1 MSIYREINDIQMDLQ
16 QYEEQQLSDSEMKR
30 WEKRIFKKIHRR
42 KTNQY
47 VGISAAILI
56 GIGIVVGSSNVTVA
70 NVPFVS
76 GMIEKFINGN
86 EQLDYSPLKTAIGES
101 AINEYGKMTLNEVLM
116 DSDRLIMSSTLE
128 LADGVD
134 FSYRMHPMPKVLM
147 NGHNLAVG
155 AGGQSIQISNSM
167 YTIYNEIIMTHI
179 PIGEYISFHIEYDHI
194 DLEVPIQDP
203 WIFDVHIPTDQL
215 AATTETIQFDRKVEM
230 SNGHSI
236 RIDKL
241 ILSPVST
248 MLYYDS
254 LGQES
259 DVVFKIVSESGVE
272 LLPISSTSSA
282 GPSYNRFSPI
292 DLHAEKYDLVLYES
306 FDSMLRAHE
315 FERNE
320 REQYIPINLEQ

>member
-1 MSIYREINDIQMDLQ
+1 MSIYNEINDIQMDLQ
-16 QYEEQQLSDSEMKR
+16 QYEEQKLSNSEMR
-30 WEKRIFKKIHRR
+30 SWEKRIFKKIQRR

-86 EQLDYSPLKTAIGES
+86 EQLEYAALKTVIGES
-101 AINEYGKMTLNEVLM
+101 ALNEYGKMTLNEVLM
-116 DSDRLIMSSTLE
+116 DSDRLIISSTLE

-147 NGHNLAVG
+147 NGRNLAVET
-155 AGGQSIQISNSM
+155 GGQSIQISNSM
-167 YTIYNEIIMTHI
+167 YTIYNEIRMTHI
-179 PIGEYISFHIEYDHI
+179 PLGEHISFHIEYDHI
-194 DLEVPIQDP
+194 DLEVPIHDP
-203 WIFDVHIPTDQL
+203 WIFDIDIPTDQL
-215 AATTETIQFDRKVEM
+215 AATMETIQFDRTIQM

-236 RIDKL
+236 RLDKL

-259 DVVFKIVSESGVE
+259 DIVFKIVSESGVE
-272 LLPISSTSSA
+272 LLPISSSFQ
-282 GPSYNRFSPI
+282 RDHRII
-292 DLHAEKYDLVLYES
+292 DLVPLNYMPRSTIL
-306 FDSMLRAHE
+306 
-315 FERNE
+315 
-320 REQYIPINLEQ
+320 